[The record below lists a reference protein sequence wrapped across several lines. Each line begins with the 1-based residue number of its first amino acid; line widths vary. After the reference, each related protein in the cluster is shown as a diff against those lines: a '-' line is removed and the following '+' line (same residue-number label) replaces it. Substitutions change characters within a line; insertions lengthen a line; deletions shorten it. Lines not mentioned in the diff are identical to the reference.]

1 MEPAAKK
8 RLEFDQPPSCM
19 PKRKKVTISKTK
31 RAGLVF
37 SVPKITKKI
46 KVSGSL
52 MFGQFKFL
60 LSSYSFDPFFRR
72 SGSYLNSNINH
83 DINERETAFLSS
95 CLVPLL
101 ILSS

>member
-8 RLEFDQPPSCM
+8 RLEFDQPPSCR

-46 KVSGSL
+46 KVSG
-52 MFGQFKFL
+52 
-60 LSSYSFDPFFRR
+60 
-72 SGSYLNSNINH
+72 
-83 DINERETAFLSS
+83 
-95 CLVPLL
+95 
-101 ILSS
+101 

>member
-8 RLEFDQPPSCM
+8 RLEFDQPPSCR

-37 SVPKITKKI
+37 SVPKISKKI

-60 LSSYSFDPFFRR
+60 LSSSFAFYP
-72 SGSYLNSNINH
+72 SYLSNYHLLSLKI
-83 DINERETAFLSS
+83 IFLSES
-95 CLVPLL
+95 D
-101 ILSS
+101 

>member
-8 RLEFDQPPSCM
+8 RLEFDQPPSCR

-52 MFGQFKFL
+52 MFGPSL
-60 LSSYSFDPFFRR
+60 LPFILLTFRTII
-72 SGSYLNSNINH
+72 Y
-83 DINERETAFLSS
+83 F
-95 CLVPLL
+95 PLK
-101 ILSS
+101 